1 MLTLFAVNSFTPWFK
16 LICRDLLFPW
26 WSLMLKRSR
35 EAGWEYDV
43 DADKWISGQVSAD
56 VLESEA
62 KDVVM
67 KLV

>member
-1 MLTLFAVNSFTPWFK
+1 
-16 LICRDLLFPW
+16 
-26 WSLMLKRSR
+26 MLKRSR

-43 DADKWISGQVSAD
+43 DADKWISGRVSAD